1 MPLDTACYSKAKKK
15 PPSHTKVFF
24 INSEAENCNDG
35 VLMALKEGRKKP
47 RKRKK
52 KKRKEKENREER
64 KKKREIQSRNFI
76 I

>member
-35 VLMALKEGRKKP
+35 VLMALKEGRKKTEKKKEKEKK
-47 RKRKK
+47 RKRKPRGK
-52 KKRKEKENREER
+52 KKKE
-64 KKKREIQSRNFI
+64 RNPV
-76 I
+76 

>member
-35 VLMALKEGRKKP
+35 ELMALKEGRKNREKE
-47 RKRKK
+47 RKRKEKK
-52 KKRKEKENREER
+52 KKRKKKE
-64 KKKREIQSRNFI
+64 KKREKSSLEIL
-76 I
+76 

>member
-35 VLMALKEGRKKP
+35 VLMALKEGRKNREKE
-47 RKRKK
+47 R
-52 KKRKEKENREER
+52 KRKEKKKKTKKKE
-64 KKKREIQSRNFI
+64 KKREKSSLEIL
-76 I
+76 

>member
-35 VLMALKEGRKKP
+35 VLMALKEGRKKTEKKKEKEKKRKRKP
-47 RKRKK
+47 RRKK
-52 KKRKEKENREER
+52 KKER
-64 KKKREIQSRNFI
+64 NPV
-76 I
+76 